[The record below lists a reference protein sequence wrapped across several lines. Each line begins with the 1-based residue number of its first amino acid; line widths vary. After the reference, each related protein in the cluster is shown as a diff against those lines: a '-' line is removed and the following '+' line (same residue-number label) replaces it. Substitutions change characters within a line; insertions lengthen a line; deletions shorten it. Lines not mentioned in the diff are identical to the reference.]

1 MIAPKKM
8 TKTALTVTAAV
19 VIIPNVG
26 LALERITIIAI
37 VPLER
42 IIAIVL
48 VEARDLTVNVT
59 TVLPDL
65 PEESAHVHGA
75 ILYRNRHGIAA
86 AVVAGGV
93 TIVTAVNVADVH
105 DEVEA
110 EAEAT
115 AAVCLPVVTKAAKI
129 AGDAAIEITHVNG
142 HVRNPE
148 IRNLATE
155 EDAGAGVP
163 LPAKAV
169 AVALARV
176 TTGAAAEI
184 RIIAMVI
191 VKQKMMI
198 DRNTRRT
205 N

>member
-1 MIAPKKM
+1 
-8 TKTALTVTAAV
+8 
-19 VIIPNVG
+19 
-26 LALERITIIAI
+26 
-37 VPLER
+37 VP
-42 IIAIVL
+42 A
-48 VEARDLTVNVT
+48 EARDLTVT

-65 PEESAHVHGA
+65 QEESAHEA
-75 ILYRNRHGIAA
+75 ILHDRNRHGIAA
-86 AVVAGGV
+86 LTAAAAGGA
-93 TIVTAVNVADVH
+93 TIVTAVNVDVH
-105 DEVEA
+105 DEV

-163 LPAKAV
+163 LLAGAGALAV
-169 AVALARV
+169 ARV
-176 TTGAAAEI
+176 TTGAAVEI
-184 RIIAMVI
+184 LTTMVI
-191 VKQKMMI
+191 VKQKMI

-205 N
+205 NLEFVLT